1 MSRVFLDT
9 VRVLE
14 AWQSDDAQ
22 QEELREE
29 YLVFLAAHDDG
40 VFRECRTGHI
50 TASAIVVDAARSHV
64 LLTLHP
70 KVGRWLQLG
79 GHIEQGD
86 ESLQAAA
93 MREMHEESG
102 FPGGR
107 ISHHPLRLDRHPVPC
122 GRGEISVHLDVQF
135 GVEVPE
141 ISEPVVSV
149 ESLDLQW
156 FPVNALPDDVDPSVR
171 ALVLAATRWRH

>member
-1 MSRVFLDT
+1 VSRVFLDT
-9 VRVLE
+9 VRVLTT
-14 AWQSDDAQ
+14 WRPVDAQ
-22 QEELREE
+22 QEDLRGD
-29 YLVFLAAHDDG
+29 YLAFLDAHDNG
-40 VFRECRTGHI
+40 VFRECRIGHI

-107 ISHHPLRLDRHPVPC
+107 ISRHPLRLDRHPVPC
-122 GRGEISVHLDVQF
+122 GPGQMSEHLDMQF
-135 GVEVPE
+135 GIEVPE

>member
-1 MSRVFLDT
+1 MSRVFNDT
-9 VRVLE
+9 VRVLGS
-14 AWQSDDAQ
+14 WQSDHAQ
-22 QEELREE
+22 QEELRGD
-29 YLVFLAAHDDG
+29 YLAFLDAHDNG
-40 VFRECRTGHI
+40 VFRECRIGHI

-93 MREMHEESG
+93 MREMREESG
-102 FPGGR
+102 LPDGL
-107 ISHHPLRLDRHPVPC
+107 ISRHPLRLDRHPVPC
-122 GRGEISVHLDVQF
+122 GPGEMSVHLDVQF
-135 GVEVPE
+135 GIEVPE
-141 ISEPVVSV
+141 ISEPVVSE
-149 ESLDLQW
+149 ESLDLRW
-156 FPVNALPDDVDPSVR
+156 FPVDCLPDDVDVSVR